1 MQIDWNKF
9 TIFPMKITQW
19 KLFIFSLI
27 LLLCYQLHG
36 VYVYEE
42 NFQIEKIDQSK
53 GLSDRTIRCIHQDKD
68 GLIWFGTNNGL
79 NRYNGYDFGIY
90 RDPLVA
96 IPADDAVTAI
106 ADDASGNLW
115 IGSRS
120 MGIKFFNRQAKTF
133 VRYVHDSSNPDSLAD
148 NNVTAILQTESNG
161 CSYLWV
167 GTFDGLSRI
176 TLPIENNVPKVI
188 NFYHNPNDKNSIS
201 GNRIYALH
209 VTNSGLNRSLWVG
222 TESGLSRLSLDK
234 KDLKFENF
242 FHSES
247 KLDSSPNIIVT
258 SIGSS
263 IRRDIN
269 PNGLTLWLGTADG
282 LKRLEFDNNGNP
294 IIDSLKNSISVP
306 NAENP
311 DYVTSLAVDE
321 TPDSVMV
328 WIGTSD
334 GGLNRFNQKD
344 RTFVNYNRFQDSGT
358 TDNRIRSLLV
368 DRSGVLWIGYFLAG
382 VNKVTYGG
390 LRRRFKTFRL
400 AEAPHGKFN
409 FYSLRGFFVE
419 SESEG
424 NIHWIGTFDNGLI
437 RYDRKKNTTRTF
449 LHDPKNPHSISSN
462 RVYAITRDKYDVM
475 WVGTGNGLDKVEFK
489 SEYPI
494 FTHIKQTNISN
505 KPDMTP
511 TGIRTLYED
520 HSGYIWL
527 GGSSGVLVRMEPIS
541 GKITNYNGLIKPR
554 NQRRTDPIFHIN
566 GELGIDNNEIIW
578 IGTYGSGLFRFDPK
592 TGNINQY
599 KHTIFNPKG
608 ISNNSVLCVARFKED
623 RKGLLWI
630 GTQGGGLNKFDSN
643 KGVFTNYIR
652 KDGLLDHVIYGILSD
667 GNECLWMSTNQG
679 LLRFNKKTEHFT
691 LFDIS
696 DGIQANEFNSGSYCL
711 ADTGE
716 MFFGGMQGYNSFFPS
731 RIRLNPFIPPMVLTV
746 TANAMEIATIGETS
760 NTDTTLNISYTDA
773 VITFDF
779 AALDY
784 TSPLKNRY
792 KYRLAGVDKEWI
804 DCPERKSINYSNLE
818 PGQYSF
824 YVKGS
829 NNNGV
834 WNEKGISVKI
844 DILPPLW
851 KSDLFKMVIIALGL
865 IALMIWYKIWG
876 IAHQKRKL
884 EGLVSK
890 RTKELNE
897 ATIEAKKLA
906 ERAESANREK
916 SKFLANMSHEIR
928 TPMSG
933 VIGLLDLVQDS
944 NLTPQQQRY
953 ISMIKQSA
961 DQLLMVLNDILDFS
975 KIEAGQLVLDSVN
988 FSLPN
993 LLEEVRQMIIHRI
1006 EIKGISYSM
1015 CVDSS
1020 IPTILNGD
1028 PIRLKQVLL
1037 NLTGNAVKFTEKG
1050 KISLNVQL
1058 IDREMDNVT
1067 IEFSVSDTGIGI
1079 PQEHLENI
1087 FKSFTQADSSTS
1099 RKYGGTGLGLS
1110 ISRQLVEMMNGS
1122 IRVESVPE
1130 KGSDF
1135 RFSVRFGL
1143 PDQGV
1148 KSNDMETFPGS
1159 SGPGEAGIVLAPEKS
1174 YCDFSQQKDSKEQHI
1189 VRLSRLKDMCKLLLV
1204 EDNNINRKVATA
1216 MLERTFIP
1224 FDIATDGAQAVE
1236 ALKVKQYSLVLMDV
1250 QMPNMDGLT
1259 ATEIIRKELHII
1271 HTPIIAMTANA
1282 IKEDMEKC
1290 YIAGMNDYLSKPFKA
1305 DELYQ
1310 ILIKWL

>member
-9 TIFPMKITQW
+9 TIVPMKITQW
-19 KLFIFSLI
+19 KLFIFSVI
-27 LLLCYQLHG
+27 LLLCYRLHG

-90 RDPLVA
+90 RDPFVA

-120 MGIKFFNRQAKTF
+120 MGIKFFDRQAKTF
-133 VRYVHDSSNPDSLAD
+133 VRYVHDPSNPASIAD
-148 NNVTAILQTESNG
+148 NNVTAILQVESNNG
-161 CSYLWV
+161 SYLWI

-188 NFYHNPNDKNSIS
+188 NFYHNPEDKNSIA

-209 VTNSGLNRSLWVG
+209 VTNSGLNRSLWIG

-234 KDLKFENF
+234 KEIKFENF
-242 FHSES
+242 FHMES
-247 KLDSSPNIIVT
+247 KTDSSPNISIT
-258 SIGSS
+258 SISSS
-263 IRRDIN
+263 INRDKY
-269 PNGLTLWLGTADG
+269 PNGLTLWLGTVEG
-282 LKRLEFDNNGNP
+282 LKRLEFDNTGNP
-294 IIDSLKNSISVP
+294 KIDTLKSHISVP

-321 TPDSVMV
+321 TPDSVIV

-344 RTFVNYNRFQDSGT
+344 QTFVNYNRFQDSGT

-390 LRRRFKTFRL
+390 QRRRFKTFRI

-419 SESEG
+419 SDCDG
-424 NIHWIGTFDNGLI
+424 DIHWIGTFDNGLI
-437 RYDRKKNTTRTF
+437 RFDRKKNITRTF
-449 LHDPKNPHSISSN
+449 SHDPMNPYSISSN
-462 RVYAITRDKYDVM
+462 RVYAITRDKHGIM
-475 WVGTGNGLDKVEFK
+475 WIGTGNGLDKVEFK
-489 SEYPI
+489 DEYPI
-494 FTHIKQTNISN
+494 FKHIKQANISKKN
-505 KPDMTP
+505 DMTP

-520 HSGYIWL
+520 HSGYLWL
-527 GGSSGVLVRMEPIS
+527 GGSSGVLARMEPVS
-541 GKITNYNGLIKPR
+541 GRITNYNGLIKPR
-554 NQRRTDPIFHIN
+554 NQRRTDPIFHIK
-566 GELGIDNNEIIW
+566 GELQKDNNEIIW
-578 IGTYGSGLFRFDPK
+578 IGTYGSGLYRFDPN
-592 TGNINQY
+592 TGDIKQY
-599 KHTIFNPKG
+599 QHTIFNPKG
-608 ISNNSVLCVARFKED
+608 ISNNNILCVARFKED

-630 GTQGGGLNKFDSN
+630 GTQGGGLNKFDSI
-643 KGVFTNYIR
+643 KGVFTDYIQ

-667 GNECLWMSTNQG
+667 GNEHLWMSTNQG

-731 RIRLNPFIPPMVLTV
+731 RVRLNPFIPQMVLTV
-746 TANAMEIATIGETS
+746 TANLMEIATIGETS
-760 NTDTTLNISYTDA
+760 NTDTTLNISYSDA

-792 KYRLAGVDKEWI
+792 KYRLTGVDKEWI

-818 PGQYSF
+818 PGGYTF
-824 YVKGS
+824 HVKGS

-876 IAHQKRKL
+876 IAHQKMKL
-884 EGLVSK
+884 EDLVSK

-897 ATIEAKKLA
+897 ATLEAKKLA

-944 NLTPQQQRY
+944 NLTQQQQRY

-988 FSLPN
+988 FSLPS
-993 LLEEVRQMIIHRI
+993 LLEDIRQMIIHRI

-1015 CVDSS
+1015 DMDSC
-1020 IPTILNGD
+1020 IPTVLNGD
-1028 PIRLKQVLL
+1028 PIRLKQILL
-1037 NLTGNAVKFTEKG
+1037 NLMGNAIKFTEKG
-1050 KISLNVQL
+1050 KISLNVHL
-1058 IDREMDNVT
+1058 INRETDNVT
-1067 IEFSVSDTGIGI
+1067 IEFLVSDTGIGI
-1079 PQEHLENI
+1079 PEEHLGHI

-1122 IRVESVPE
+1122 IRVDSIPE

-1143 PDQGV
+1143 PDQEN
-1148 KSNDMETFPGS
+1148 KTNDNGTFSGS
-1159 SGPGEAGIVLAPEKS
+1159 SESAEAETALSSEKPYS
-1174 YCDFSQQKDSKEQHI
+1174 DFQQLKDSKEQQI
-1189 VRLSRLKDMCKLLLV
+1189 IRLSRLKDMCKILLV
-1204 EDNNINRKVATA
+1204 EDNIINRKVAMA
-1216 MLERTFIP
+1216 MLERTCIP

-1236 ALKVKQYSLVLMDV
+1236 ALKLKQYSLLLMDV

-1259 ATEIIRKELHII
+1259 ATKIIRKELHIGHI
-1271 HTPIIAMTANA
+1271 PIIAMTANA

-1290 YIAGMNDYLSKPFKA
+1290 YEAGMNDYLSKPFKA

-1310 ILIKWL
+1310 ILLKWL